1 MRLPSPSEKNIK
13 RLYILS
19 LLIFISIP
27 FGFYEISSTRA
38 GTSPDCVGNI
48 SADYLKAKTHYQN
61 ELHDLITKTAPDLT
75 VLAGINR
82 DLQVALAEDRHAR
95 LLFLLA
101 SNKERIVTDKGMSRF
116 SNFDWNAGDQKSFLK
131 VSANHQ
137 SQTDRITKLK
147 EKNNN
152 HPDWPRM
159 RNLFREKLFLKPE
172 YQAIQKE
179 LTTQTKALGQ
189 QLKRCQ

>member
-1 MRLPSPSEKNIK
+1 MKLDYLLLCIF
-13 RLYILS
+13 S
-19 LLIFISIP
+19 LI
-27 FGFYEISSTRA
+27 YSTSTFASGGTDCA
-38 GTSPDCVGNI
+38 GEI
-48 SADYLKAKTHYQN
+48 SADYLEAKTHYQN
-61 ELHDLITKTAPDLT
+61 ELYELISKTAPDLT
-75 VLAGINR
+75 ALAGINR
-82 DLQVALAEDRHAR
+82 DLQVALAEQRHNK

-101 SNKERIVTDKGMSRF
+101 YNKERIVTDQGMSRF

-137 SQTDRITKLK
+137 TQTDRITKLK

-172 YQAIQKE
+172 YQTIQKE
-179 LTTQTKALGQ
+179 LTTQTKTLGQ